1 MFESRRCSMIDV
13 LGSHISR
20 KQFYEPYNFDA
31 FVSGGF
37 GKMVLGKKVTGK
49 NVTLENGKNIT
60 GKKVTGKNA
69 TPFS

>member
-31 FVSGGF
+31 FVSGEF
-37 GKMVLGKKVTGK
+37 GKITV
-49 NVTLENGKNIT
+49 NGR
-60 GKKVTGKNA
+60 
-69 TPFS
+69 PFSQHILIHAPRKVPSHVTSPEF

>member
-1 MFESRRCSMIDV
+1 MRRSDSTFALKQDCFFLFCAHV
-13 LGSHISR
+13 ISFTHCL
-20 KQFYEPYNFDA
+20 KHA
-31 FVSGGF
+31 F
-37 GKMVLGKKVTGK
+37 KTVLGKKVTGK